1 MESVHFREIWNA
13 GPLSSPSLLTLP
25 GAFRVY
31 VYGGECMCLPTS
43 CSLVSTCD
51 ALAIDT
57 VPRLVL
63 RVSLCSPG
71 WFQIQD
77 SLSGSPESQ
86 DHSLGSGSLLGPSV
100 NIRTQSALVQN
111 LNDSSLG
118 DICSSY
124 QPVRSHWV

>member
-1 MESVHFREIWNA
+1 MLIPYPPPALSHFRVH
-13 GPLSSPSLLTLP
+13 L
-25 GAFRVY
+25 
-31 VYGGECMCLPTS
+31 ECMSMGGYTVCLPTS

-51 ALAIDT
+51 ALAIAT

-86 DHSLGSGSLLGPSV
+86 DHSLGPGSLLGPSV
-100 NIRTQSALVQN
+100 NVRTQSALVQN
-111 LNDSSLG
+111 L
-118 DICSSY
+118 
-124 QPVRSHWV
+124 Q